1 MPVDLNRILERG
13 GKGWID
19 LMDYAVRSMQMD
31 LLFLA
36 LVRDYRNH
44 PTVPKAVAL
53 YELFCT
59 LQAPARISVEETLP
73 PRNLQLQAAIRPYQ
87 SAQLPVPGTNIP
99 GTPRPPVLPPKYL
112 FDSVACRLEQLSP
125 ALRNIRRRYKPG
137 RSPQAN
143 LPGGKMTASQ
153 RHFVD
158 KVWEPMIRPRL
169 VAAGFWRVGTVA

>member
-1 MPVDLNRILERG
+1 
-13 GKGWID
+13 
-19 LMDYAVRSMQMD
+19 MDYAVRSMQMD
-31 LLFLA
+31 LLFIA

-59 LQAPARISVEETLP
+59 TQALARVSLAETLP
-73 PRNLQLQAAIRPYQ
+73 PRNLRLQAAIRPLQ
-87 SAQLPVPGTNIP
+87 SAQNSATGTNIP
-99 GTPRPPVLPPKYL
+99 ATSLPMTLPPKYL

-125 ALRNIRRRYKPG
+125 SLRNIRRRYRPR

-143 LPGGKMTASQ
+143 LPGGKMTATQ

-158 KVWEPMIRPRL
+158 KVWEPIIRPRL
-169 VAAGFWRVGTVA
+169 VAAGFWRVATVA